1 LITVVG
7 YIFSQVY
14 EHIFIDMATCLAVN
28 ARCASARVLADT
40 FSGLSQHFPV
50 RDQTIQLAKP
60 LGWFSSSEFPKM
72 FKFTV
77 WVTHEV

>member
-1 LITVVG
+1 MGGSIVSHVCEQTGIALAACWTV
-7 YIFSQVY
+7 
-14 EHIFIDMATCLAVN
+14 D

-72 FKFTV
+72 FKCTV